1 MAQASDRPIVYGAAY
16 SVYVRAVRLVLEEKS
31 IAYDLVEV
39 DVFAE
44 GGVPSDHLLRHPF
57 GRIPSFRH
65 GPFKL
70 YESGAI
76 ERYIDEAF
84 AGPALQPAMPQ
95 ARARLNQMTGILDN
109 YAYRTL
115 VWDIYV
121 ERVSAPREGRA
132 TDEARLQA
140 ALPQAA
146 RCLAAIEGLMENDRW
161 LVGTELSLADLH
173 AVPMIGYVVQAPEGR
188 DLLAQHRRLA
198 AWWDG
203 MRQRPS
209 IQKLK
214 LG

>member
-1 MAQASDRPIVYGAAY
+1 MRQATDRPIVYGAAY
-16 SVYVRAVRLVLEEKS
+16 SVYVRAVRLALAEKGV
-31 IAYDLVEV
+31 AYDLVEV

-44 GGVPSDHLLRHPF
+44 GGVPHDHLLRHPF

-65 GPFKL
+65 GRFEL

-84 AGPALQPAMPQ
+84 AGPALQPATPVG
-95 ARARLNQMTGILDN
+95 RARLNQMTGILDN

-132 TDEARLQA
+132 TDETRLQV
-140 ALPQAA
+140 ALPKAA
-146 RCLAAIEGLMENDRW
+146 RCLSAIEDLMENDQW
-161 LVGTELSLADLH
+161 LVGTRLSLADLH
-173 AVPMIGYVVQAPEGR
+173 AVPMIGYAVQAPEGR

-198 AWWDG
+198 SWWDA
-203 MRQRPS
+203 MRRRPS
-209 IQKLK
+209 VEKLA

>member
-1 MAQASDRPIVYGAAY
+1 MAHDTDLPIVYGAAY
-16 SVYVRAVRLVLEEKS
+16 SVYVRAVRLALAEKGV
-31 IAYDLVEV
+31 AYELVEI

-44 GGVPSDHLLRHPF
+44 GGVPDDHLRRHPF

-65 GPFKL
+65 GSFEL

-84 AGPALQPAMPQ
+84 AGPALQPTTPE

-132 TDEARLQA
+132 TDEMRLQA
-140 ALPQAA
+140 ALPKAA
-146 RCLAAIEGLMENDRW
+146 RCLTAIEDLMANDQW
-161 LVGTELSLADLH
+161 LVGTALSLADLH

-198 AWWDG
+198 SWWEG
-203 MRQRPS
+203 MRRRPS